1 MSIAA
6 QHQVCAWVEKP
17 GPDAEIELRGI
28 AVPSPGPGDVI
39 VKLEVTGVCHSDH
52 HSIYGNTPM
61 STHIAGHEGVGKV
74 INTGPQVSETL
85 INTRVGISWLHEAC
99 GICEIC
105 AVEYV
110 HCPKQNNSGRNV
122 PGTFQQYCVAKAA
135 YVVAIPDEIPPEIA
149 APLLC
154 GGITAYGALIRAK
167 LNVGD
172 YVVFTGAGGG
182 LGHLGVQIARSLG
195 YRVIAIDAGDKAT
208 VCISLGAEHFFDF
221 RKSASLIEDV
231 RSVTGGLGAHA
242 VVCITGA
249 TSSYDESLP
258 MLRNCGKLICV
269 GIPPSSYRLQ
279 VNPFEMLVRGLTII
293 GSTVGDKSQM
303 PGLMELVLQGKVK
316 PEVQVFGFDE
326 LQSVMD
332 KLAAGQIIGRAVLR
346 MPQ

>member
-17 GPDAEIELRGI
+17 GPDAEIELQDI
-28 AVPSPGPGDVI
+28 AVPTPGPGDVL

-61 STHIAGHEGVGKV
+61 STHVAGHEGLDHRFLKHSSTPAWAYRGFMKLVEVAKYAQWNMS
-74 INTGPQVSETL
+74 IAPNRIIQAETCL
-85 INTRVGISWLHEAC
+85 ELF
-99 GICEIC
+99 
-105 AVEYV
+105 
-110 HCPKQNNSGRNV
+110 NV
-122 PGTFQQYCVAKAA
+122 QYCVAKAA
-135 YVVAIPDEIPPEIA
+135 YVVAIPDEIPAEIA

-208 VCISLGAEHFFDF
+208 VCTSLGAEHFFDF
-221 RKSASLIEDV
+221 RKSANLVEDV

-249 TSSYDESLP
+249 MSSYDESLP

-293 GSTVGDKSQM
+293 GSTVGDKSQV

-316 PEVQVFGFDE
+316 PEVQLFNFNE
-326 LQSVMD
+326 LQTVMD
-332 KLAAGQIIGRAVLR
+332 KLAAGHIIGRAVLR

>member
-17 GPDAEIELRGI
+17 GPDAKIELRNI
-28 AVPSPGPGDVI
+28 AVPSPGPGDVL
-39 VKLEVTGVCHSDH
+39 VKLDVTGVCHSDH

-61 STHIAGHEGVGKV
+61 STHIAGHEGLDHRFPKRSSTPEWAYRGFM
-74 INTGPQVSETL
+74 NL
-85 INTRVGISWLHEAC
+85 
-99 GICEIC
+99 
-105 AVEYV
+105 VEVAKYARWNMFIAPNRIIRAEMCLELFSV
-110 HCPKQNNSGRNV
+110 K
-122 PGTFQQYCVAKAA
+122 YCVAKAA
-135 YVVAIPDEIPPEIA
+135 YIVAIPDEIPAEIA

-195 YRVIAIDAGDKAT
+195 YRVIAIDSGDKAT
-208 VCISLGAEHFFDF
+208 VCMSLGAEHFFDF
-221 RKSASLIEDV
+221 RKSASLVEDV

-249 TSSYDESLP
+249 VSSYDESLP

-279 VNPFEMLVRGLTII
+279 VNPFEMLVRGLAII

-316 PEVQVFGFDE
+316 PELQLFDFDE
-326 LQSVMD
+326 LQAVMD
-332 KLAAGQIIGRAVLR
+332 KLAAGQVIGRAVLR
-346 MPQ
+346 MP

>member
-17 GPDAEIELRGI
+17 GPDAEIELRDI
-28 AVPSPGPGDVI
+28 AVPSPGPGDVL
-39 VKLEVTGVCHSDH
+39 VKLAVTGVCHSDH

-61 STHIAGHEGVGKV
+61 STHIAGHEGLDHRFLKRSSTPGWAY
-74 INTGPQVSETL
+74 Q
-85 INTRVGISWLHEAC
+85 
-99 GICEIC
+99 C
-105 AVEYV
+105 AWNFSTCVNYV
-110 HCPKQNNSGRNV
+110 HRFNYQTKIDPLLE
-122 PGTFQQYCVAKAA
+122 YCVAKAA
-135 YVVAIPDEIPPEIA
+135 YVVSIPDEIPAEIA

-154 GGITAYGALIRAK
+154 SGITAYGALIRAK

-195 YRVIAIDAGDKAT
+195 YRVIAIDAGDKAA
-208 VCISLGAEHFFDF
+208 VCMSLGAEHFFDF
-221 RKSASLIEDV
+221 RKSTSLIEDV
-231 RSVTGGLGAHA
+231 LSVTGGLGAHA

-249 TSSYDESLP
+249 ISSYDESLP

-316 PEVQVFGFDE
+316 PEVQLFDF
-326 LQSVMD
+326 D
-332 KLAAGQIIGRAVLR
+332 KLQTVMEKLIAGQIIGRAVLR

>member
-1 MSIAA
+1 
-6 QHQVCAWVEKP
+6 V
-17 GPDAEIELRGI
+17 
-28 AVPSPGPGDVI
+28 
-39 VKLEVTGVCHSDH
+39 
-52 HSIYGNTPM
+52 N
-61 STHIAGHEGVGKV
+61 
-74 INTGPQVSETL
+74 
-85 INTRVGISWLHEAC
+85 
-99 GICEIC
+99 
-105 AVEYV
+105 YV
-110 HCPKQNNSGRNV
+110 HRFSYQV
-122 PGTFQQYCVAKAA
+122 EIDTLLEYCVAKAA
-135 YVVAIPDEIPPEIA
+135 YIVAIPDEIPAEIA

-195 YRVIAIDAGDKAT
+195 YRVIAIDSGDKAT
-208 VCISLGAEHFFDF
+208 VCMSLGAEHFFDF
-221 RKSASLIEDV
+221 RKSASLVEDV

-249 TSSYDESLP
+249 VSSYDESLP

-279 VNPFEMLVRGLTII
+279 VNPFEMLVRGLAII

-316 PEVQVFGFDE
+316 PELQLFDFDE
-326 LQSVMD
+326 LQAVMD

-346 MPQ
+346 MP